1 MVGDQNLCAANQG
14 HKFKTGTQESDLAQG
29 SVARHWGQTGLLSD
43 LLGHFLVC
51 EALAEGQRK

>member
-29 SVARHWGQTGLLSD
+29 SVAPSLRTDRFTQ
-43 LLGHFLVC
+43 
-51 EALAEGQRK
+51 